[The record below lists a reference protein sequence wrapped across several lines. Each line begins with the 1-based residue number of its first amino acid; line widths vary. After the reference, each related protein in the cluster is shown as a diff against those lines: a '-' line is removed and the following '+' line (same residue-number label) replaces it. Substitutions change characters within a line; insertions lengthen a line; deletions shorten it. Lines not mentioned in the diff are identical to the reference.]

1 VRAVPALA
9 AALVLAACGLGAP
22 RGLVL
27 VGATVIDGTG
37 APPLRDA
44 VVVIEGDRITAVGPQ
59 SHVPLPK
66 GLRTVDVRGKFL
78 VPIDAAS
85 DTEAVAALQERVRA
99 GTDALAAFLEDLRRR
114 QEQRRLGRGGE
125 PRLLKPGAP
134 ADLRVLAGDPLADF
148 RHLTGPQQTVLAG
161 VLAPGP

>member
-1 VRAVPALA
+1 VRRPLAPA

-44 VVVIEGDRITAVGPQ
+44 AVVIEGDRITAVGPQ

-66 GLRTVDVRGKFL
+66 GLRTVDGRGKFI
-78 VPIDAAS
+78 VPVDAPS
-85 DTEAVAALQERVRA
+85 DPEGIAALQAKVRA
-99 GTDALAAFLEDLRRR
+99 GADPLAAFTEELRRR
-114 QEQRRLGRGGE
+114 QEQRQLGRGGE
-125 PRLLKPGAP
+125 PRLLRAGAP
-134 ADLRVLAGDPLADF
+134 ADLRVLSGDPLADF
-148 RHLTGPQQTVLAG
+148 RHLAGPGQTMLG
-161 VLAPGP
+161 GRLGPSS